1 MRLFAFHQHRPKRT
15 SQMSDHRYACGQH
28 VSFTDRRFTGSAWTG
43 AFVIAELLPSG
54 DGVPRYR
61 IKSTGE
67 TYSRAALEHQ
77 LTVDAGSILRSRN
90 NLPL

>member
-1 MRLFAFHQHRPKRT
+1 
-15 SQMSDHRYACGQH
+15 MSEHRYACGQH
-28 VSFTDRRFTGSAWTG
+28 VSFTDRRFSGAAWTG

-67 TYSRAALEHQ
+67 AYSRAALEHQ
-77 LTVDAGSILRSRN
+77 LTVETGAVLRARGSA
-90 NLPL
+90 PL